1 MNMVT
6 KVKLQIQSRVMVFFP
21 ETSLSS
27 FTYHRPGLS
36 QTILMY
42 IHGTA
47 TYYCAGTY
55 YIPSLNHRDLGV

>member
-1 MNMVT
+1 
-6 KVKLQIQSRVMVFFP
+6 MVFFP

-27 FTYHRPGLS
+27 FTYHLLGLS

-55 YIPSLNHRDLGV
+55 YIPPLNHRDLGV